1 MQYPYIVID
10 DTGIQHKHGRMFET
24 AAAAE
29 AYIQAND
36 LQCTHLIYDLS
47 NTPTV
52 LPSYSQTVST

>member
-10 DTGIQHKHGRMFET
+10 DTGMQHKHGRMFET

-52 LPSYSQTVST
+52 LPS